1 MESSDYSGNSS
12 TISTPSSFKRFWN
25 FGFRA
30 PDSPDTGFITRK
42 NSCEKDLHKDFPG
55 MSIDPPL
62 RVEISYRK
70 TMNIFG
76 KFCSPNI
83 FENFKVYFKRFL

>member
-25 FGFRA
+25 FGFKA
-30 PDSPDTGFITRK
+30 PDSPDTGFITGK
-42 NSCEKDLHKDFPG
+42 NSCAKDLHKDFPG

-62 RVEISYRK
+62 WVEISYRK
-70 TMNIFG
+70 TN
-76 KFCSPNI
+76 S
-83 FENFKVYFKRFL
+83 L